1 MAEDISPDQALGRLL
16 EGNRRWA
23 QERQAH
29 ANRSAERRQELA
41 AGQSP
46 FATVF
51 SCIDSR
57 VPPEIVFDCG
67 TGDLAVVRTGGH
79 VLDAAVVLGSLRL
92 CADQLRTPLMLV
104 LGHQNCGAVAAAI
117 DAIEQDESGPPGLES
132 IVEALRP
139 AYSAANGPATEAN
152 LPERMTRAHTSLT
165 LRSITEADWIAP
177 LMRAGELKVVGA
189 YYSLDTGEVSTFE

>member
-1 MAEDISPDQALGRLL
+1 MAEDINPDQALERLL
-16 EGNRRWA
+16 EGNRRWV

-29 ANRSAERRQELA
+29 PNRSAERRQELA
-41 AGQSP
+41 GGQSP

-79 VLDAAVVLGSLRL
+79 VLDSDVVLGSLRF
-92 CADQLRTPLMLV
+92 CADQLRTPLVLV

-117 DAIEQDESGPPGLES
+117 GAIEHDDKGPPGLEP
-132 IVEALRP
+132 IVNALRP
-139 AYSAANGPATEAN
+139 AYSAANGQASKDDLSA
-152 LPERMTRAHTSLT
+152 RMTRAHTSLT
-165 LRSITEADWIAP
+165 VRSIAEADWIAP
-177 LMRAGELKVVGA
+177 LMRTGEVKVVGA